1 MMVLNVNS
9 SIDSHKGGGMA
20 ERTFQVSKFLARAG
34 VECTVLTT
42 DMGLTPERVRSME
55 NVEVIALPCLNHRF
69 YLPKFSYAGLRE
81 IVKRADIVHLMG
93 HWTFLNALA
102 YQIVRSLGKA
112 YAVCPA
118 GALPVFG
125 RSKMI
130 KMMYNQLAGKRIIRN
145 ADCHIA
151 ITRGELPAFLSY
163 GVDSDRVSVIPN
175 GINPD
180 DFLERND
187 AEFRKKFGLSEKL
200 IILYMGRLNRI
211 KGPDLLL
218 RAFCSLKDELP
229 EYQLVFAG
237 PDEGMMEELKKLVAL
252 SDMED
257 RVRFIGHIG
266 GVDKS
271 FAYHAA
277 ELLVVP
283 SRQEAMSIV
292 ALESGV
298 TGTPVLITDQCGFN
312 EITAADGGRVVPATV
327 DGLKEGLILMMAD
340 CDGLRTMGAK
350 LKQFVEENFTWDL
363 VAAEY
368 IHLYRRILDKK
379 RANEHSYN

>member
-1 MMVLNVNS
+1 
-9 SIDSHKGGGMA
+9 
-20 ERTFQVSKFLARAG
+20 
-34 VECTVLTT
+34 
-42 DMGLTPERVRSME
+42 ME

-69 YLPKFSYAGLRE
+69 YLPKFSYAGIRE
-81 IVKRADIVHLMG
+81 LVERSDIVHLMG
-93 HWTFLNALA
+93 HWTFLNALV
-102 YQIVRSLGKA
+102 YQVVRSLRKA

-130 KMMYNQLAGKRIIRN
+130 KMMYNQLVGKRIIRN

-180 DFLERND
+180 DFLVRDD
-187 AEFRKKFGLSEKL
+187 AEFREKFGLNEKL

-218 RAFCSLKDELP
+218 RAFCNLKDELP
-229 EYQLVFAG
+229 ESQLVFAG
-237 PDEGMMEELKKLVAL
+237 PDEGMVAELKKFAFL

-257 RVRFIGHIG
+257 RVNFIGHIG
-266 GVDKS
+266 GADKS
-271 FAYHAA
+271 LAYHAA
-277 ELLVVP
+277 DLLVVP

-292 ALESGV
+292 ALESGAA
-298 TGTPVLITDQCGFN
+298 GTPVLITDQCGFD
-312 EITAADGGRVVPATV
+312 EIAAVEGGMVVKASV
-327 DGLKEGLILMMAD
+327 EGLQE
-340 CDGLRTMGAK
+340 GLLAMTVNPAK
-350 LKQFVEENFTWDL
+350 LKIMGQNLEKFTREHFLWDHMVNRYL
-363 VAAEY
+363 E
-368 IHLYRRILDKK
+368 LFSRIM
-379 RANEHSYN
+379 R

>member
-1 MMVLNVNS
+1 MRVLNVNS
-9 SIDSHKGGGMA
+9 SIDSHRGGGMA
-20 ERTFQVSKFLARAG
+20 ERTFQISRFLAKAG
-34 VECTVLTT
+34 VECTILTT
-42 DMGLTPERVRSME
+42 DLGLTPERMRSME

-81 IVKRADIVHLMG
+81 LIERADIVHLMG
-93 HWTFLNALA
+93 HWTFLNALI

-125 RSKMI
+125 RSKTI

-151 ITRGELPAFLSY
+151 ITIGELPAFLSY
-163 GVDSDRVSVIPN
+163 GADSDRVSVIPN

-180 DFLERND
+180 DFLVRDD
-187 AEFRKKFGLSEKL
+187 AEFRRKFGLSEKL

-218 RAFCSLKDELP
+218 RAFGSLKDELP

-237 PDEGMMEELKKLVAL
+237 PDEGMMAELKKLVAL

-266 GVDKS
+266 GEDKS
-271 FAYHAA
+271 LAYHAA
-277 ELLVVP
+277 ELLAVP

-292 ALESGV
+292 ALESGAA
-298 TGTPVLITDQCGFN
+298 GTPVLITDRCGFD
-312 EITAADGGRVVPATV
+312 EIAAVGGGRVVPADV
-327 DGLKEGLILMMAD
+327 DGLKEGLVLMMGN
-340 CDGLRTMGAK
+340 CDGLRAMGVK

-363 VAAEY
+363 VVAEY

-379 RANEHSYN
+379 RAK